1 MTEGAEKKTGPD
13 VAPSREWE
21 SPLRGLSIFQ
31 CFRAPELTEIYAC
44 GKEQS
49 YRYKANI
56 LIEGESSRGL
66 YVLLEGTVSVYK
78 NDVETGALMR
88 IATLDTGAQFGEFSL
103 FDHAPRS
110 ATVTAESA
118 CRMFVL
124 EAQAFEKFLSQ
135 KGDEV
140 KVRFYRTCAEVISS
154 RFRKLNNDYIHA
166 QQLLWKHALRKQ

>member
-1 MTEGAEKKTGPD
+1 
-13 VAPSREWE
+13 
-21 SPLRGLSIFQ
+21 LRGIGIFQ
-31 CFRAPELTEIYAC
+31 CFRAAELQEIYAC
-44 GKEQS
+44 GKEQT
-49 YRYKANI
+49 YRYKTNV
-56 LIEGESSRGL
+56 LIEGESTRGL
-66 YVLLEGTVSVYK
+66 YVLLEGNVSVYK
-78 NDVETGALMR
+78 NDPETGALMR
-88 IATLDTGAQFGEFSL
+88 IAILENGAQFGEFSL

-124 EAQAFEKFLSQ
+124 EAQAFENFLAQ

-166 QQLLWKHALRKQ
+166 QQLLWKYALRKE